1 MASVAS
7 HGVEG
12 ENENRF
18 IIYLNFWCV
27 DFPLTVTKKNEKK
40 IIFPRL
46 WISPIFSG
54 AELSRIINVINIS

>member
-1 MASVAS
+1 MASVAW

-18 IIYLNFWCV
+18 IIYLNFWYV
-27 DFPLTVTKKNEKK
+27 DFPLAVTKKKIKK
-40 IIFPRL
+40 IIFPDYGYRL
-46 WISPIFSG
+46 FSG